1 MTAKTYNI
9 TLLPGD
15 GVGPEVTAVAREVLD
30 AVGAQCGRRFGY
42 HTRLI
47 GGAAID
53 QTGDPLPQE
62 TLATCLESDAVLLG
76 AVGGPKWERA
86 AIRPEAGL
94 LAVRKALGLFANLR
108 PLKADPSLSDW
119 SPLKPEIVEDVN
131 LVIVRELTGGAY
143 YGDKRRFGDSASDVC
158 IYTVAEIERVA
169 AVAFELARSRLGK
182 VTSVDK
188 ANVMETSRLWR
199 ETVTRVHAEAYSDV
213 KLEHVLVDAM
223 AMHLVRQPRN
233 FDVVLTENMFGD
245 ILSDEASMLAGSIG
259 LAPSASLGANKP
271 GLFEPVHGSAP
282 DIAGRDL
289 ANPVGAVL
297 SAAMLLRHG
306 LGLEAEGDIIEKSVA
321 AALAGGARTAD
332 LGGSFG
338 CREMGDAIIKE
349 INAAALPPG
358 HRMPMHWG

>member
-1 MTAKTYNI
+1 MTKTHKI
-9 TLLPGD
+9 ALLPGD
-15 GVGPEVTAVAREVLD
+15 GVGPEVIAVARDVLD
-30 AVGAQCGRRFGY
+30 AVSAQTGARFSY
-42 HTRLI
+42 SAHLI

-53 QTGDPLPQE
+53 ASGDPLPQT
-62 TLATCLESDAVLLG
+62 TLAGCLESDGVLLG
-76 AVGGPKWERA
+76 AVGGPKWDRA
-86 AIRPEAGL
+86 SVRPEAGL
-94 LAVRKALGLFANLR
+94 LAVRKALGLFANIR
-108 PLKADPSLSDW
+108 PLRVEAALAEH
-119 SPLKPEIVEDVN
+119 SPLKTEIVEDVD

-143 YGDKRRFGDSASDVC
+143 YGDKRRFSDSASDLC
-158 IYTVAEIERVA
+158 IYSTGEIERVA
-169 AVAFELARSRLGK
+169 RVAFELARARYGK

-199 ETVTRVHAEAYSDV
+199 ETVTRMHVESYADV

-223 AMHLVRQPRN
+223 AMHLVKRPRD

-259 LAPSASLGANKP
+259 LAPSASLGVSKP
-271 GLFEPVHGSAP
+271 GLFEPIHGSAP

-289 ANPVGAVL
+289 ANPVGTVL
-297 SAAMLLRHG
+297 SAAMMLRYT
-306 LGLEAEGDIIEKSVA
+306 LGLTKEADAVEA
-321 AALAGGARTAD
+321 AVSDAINRGARTAD

-349 INAAALPPG
+349 LHAAALPPG